1 MVKILS
7 AQIYRACEIN
17 LFTVQKNGLRF
28 QRIFG
33 PDWKVWKLL
42 GRNFENC
49 SAEIS
54 KIACPISWLHD
65 TNFPHTL

>member
-17 LFTVQKNGLRF
+17 LFTVQKNGLCF
-28 QRIFG
+28 QLIFG

-42 GRNFENC
+42 GRDFENC
-49 SAEIS
+49 MPDILVA
-54 KIACPISWLHD
+54 
-65 TNFPHTL
+65 